1 MPLKALRMPERLRPI
16 LAKGI
21 GTIIEGVDPLATATK
36 AAQLLTGCRL
46 IVAVGDIVCSSMKAA
61 GVSPDI
67 CVVDGKTKR
76 KFMGYLLD
84 DGDFDTVL
92 TARNPAGHITGEAYE
107 RVREAIKAALSGSRV
122 AVMVD
127 GEEDLLAIPAIIE
140 APEGSCIIYGMPNV
154 GVGLIFVSE
163 DEKKDAEKLIQ
174 DFEPVEIGGQ

>member
-1 MPLKALRMPERLRPI
+1 MPLKALRMPEELRPV

-21 GTIIEGVDPLATATK
+21 GTIIEGVDPLVTASK
-36 AAQLLTGCRL
+36 VAQLLTGCRL
-46 IVAVGDIVCSSMKAA
+46 VVAVGDIVCSSMNAVGA
-61 GVSPDI
+61 SPNI

-92 TARNPAGHITGEAYE
+92 TARNPAGHITEEAYE
-107 RVREAIKAALSGSRV
+107 SVRKAVKAALTGLRV

-140 APEGSCIIYGMPNV
+140 LPEGSCIVYGMPNV

-163 DEKKDAEKLIQ
+163 GEKRDAEKLIRN
-174 DFEPVEIGGQ
+174 FVPVDIRE